1 MRHGG
6 VLALVFAA
14 LSALGQECGEV
25 VVNGPKELVAGGIWS
40 LAAHWT
46 ALPPGKNIN
55 IRIDAPAPFTVL
67 SIPAEGGAD
76 SGVARPVLMTS
87 AFAEADTYWI
97 PVSYT
102 HLTLP
107 TKRIV

>member
-55 IRIDAPAPFTVL
+55 ILYLIF
-67 SIPAEGGAD
+67 IPNAKNTNDITRAILG
-76 SGVARPVLMTS
+76 L
-87 AFAEADTYWI
+87 
-97 PVSYT
+97 
-102 HLTLP
+102 
-107 TKRIV
+107 